1 MTSFW
6 SWWIILLTTACV
18 ALVTWILFANR
29 TSTLGS
35 GKTTGHSY
43 DGIEEYDNPLPG
55 WWFQMFVAT
64 IVFAVGYLI
73 YYPGMGSFPGI
84 GGWTQIGQYE
94 EEMQEAEEL
103 YGPIYAK
110 FRVMS
115 VEDAA
120 KNEQAVQM
128 GQRIFA
134 NNCALCHG
142 SDARGAF
149 GFPNLTDG
157 AWLYGGSATAI
168 KASVSDGRKGQMPA
182 WGAVIGDQ
190 GVTNVTAYVRSLSGL
205 EVNADAAQMAAG
217 KKVFDATCAA
227 CHGAAG
233 EGNQALGA
241 PNLADNVWLY
251 GSSPARVAYTIRNGR
266 NGVMPPWNDI
276 LGEDKV
282 HLVSAY
288 IYSLSN
294 K

>member
-6 SWWIILLTTACV
+6 SWWIILLTTACI
-18 ALVTWILFANR
+18 ALVTWVLFANR

-64 IVFAVGYLI
+64 LLFGAGYLI

-84 GGWTQIGQYE
+84 GGWTQVGQYE
-94 EEMQEAEEL
+94 EEMQEAEQL

-110 FRVMS
+110 FSAMPIEEV
-115 VEDAA
+115 A
-120 KNEQAVQM
+120 KDEQAVQM

-157 AWLYGGSATAI
+157 TWLYGGTAAAI
-168 KASVSDGRKGQMPA
+168 KASVANGRKGQMPA
-182 WGAVIGDQ
+182 WGAVIGDK
-190 GVTNVTAYVRSLSGL
+190 GVTDVTAYVRALSGI
-205 EVNADAAQMAAG
+205 EQTADATQLASG
-217 KKVFDATCAA
+217 KKIFDATCAA
-227 CHGAAG
+227 CHGANG

-241 PNLADNVWLY
+241 PNLADNNWLY
-251 GSSPARVAYTIRNGR
+251 GSSAARVAYTIRNGR
-266 NGVMPPWNDI
+266 NGVMPAWNDI

-282 HLVSAY
+282 HLVTAY
-288 IYSLSN
+288 VYSLSN